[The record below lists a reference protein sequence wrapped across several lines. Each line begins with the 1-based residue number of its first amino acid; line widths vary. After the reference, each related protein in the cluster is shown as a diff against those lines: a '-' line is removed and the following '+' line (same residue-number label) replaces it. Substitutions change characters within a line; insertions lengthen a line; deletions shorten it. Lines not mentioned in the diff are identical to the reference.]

1 MQTQQYYNF
10 ISDLLKEQKVSSAK
24 VSQRIKNSV
33 AFKNLERSGIV
44 KKERAV
50 NGGFNFLVM
59 KQGELQKHF
68 QNKFPNPLSEIAN
81 SFTNTKTFKDSKAK
95 SRRSQKVVL
104 LRGTKNVSINN
115 ATVELGS
122 STKHFGLFATTLESL
137 EADKICIVE
146 NLDVFL
152 KAEKVIPNDFVFF
165 HSYGRLGKELIKS
178 LKVAKILVFSDF
190 DYIGLKEYL
199 LVKSEFAN
207 TTFFMPENYEQ
218 LFKTSA
224 KPLKKKNEG
233 EQKPTKTIKESIDE
247 IVIRIREQLLR
258 TNKFLEQQALFEE

>member
-10 ISDLLKEQKVSSAK
+10 ISELLKEQKISSTK

-33 AFKNLERSGIV
+33 EFKNLERSGIV

-50 NGGFNFLVM
+50 NGGFIFLVM
-59 KQGELQKHF
+59 KQGELQELF
-68 QNKFPNPLSEIAN
+68 QNKFPNPPSEIAN

-104 LRGTKNVSINN
+104 LRGTKCVFVNS
-115 ATVELGS
+115 AKVELDS
-122 STKHFGLFATTLESL
+122 SSKQFGLFATTVESL
-137 EADKICIVE
+137 EVDKICIVE

-152 KAEKVIPNDFVFF
+152 KAEKVIPNDFVFL
-165 HSYGRLGKELIKS
+165 HSYGRLGKKLIKS
-178 LKVAKILVFSDF
+178 LKVSEILVFSDF

-207 TTFFMPENYEQ
+207 TTFFVPEDYDQ

-233 EQKPTKTIKESIDE
+233 EQKPTKAIKESKDE
-247 IVIRIREQLLR
+247 IVIKIREQLLR
-258 TNKFLEQQALFEE
+258 TNKFLEQQALFEK